1 MEATGA
7 LGASA
12 QKFLT
17 LCARLASNRS
27 AARAPFVD
35 QTETHARKLELFRA
49 RISVALQRSMA
60 QQVKAYM
67 TNCVPATAA
76 ARVVE
81 PLRRALFATR
91 TSARADTLAHQ

>member
-1 MEATGA
+1 
-7 LGASA
+7 
-12 QKFLT
+12 
-17 LCARLASNRS
+17 
-27 AARAPFVD
+27 VD

-81 PLRRALFATR
+81 PLRRAGRRALFATR